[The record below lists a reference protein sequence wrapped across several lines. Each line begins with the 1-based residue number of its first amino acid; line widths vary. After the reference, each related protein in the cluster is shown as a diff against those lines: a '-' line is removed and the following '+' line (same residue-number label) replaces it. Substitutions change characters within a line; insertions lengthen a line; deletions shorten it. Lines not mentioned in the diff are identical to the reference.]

1 MLLLFRIGLFQN
13 DALGCS
19 LLHLFDDFL
28 STGSSADE
36 FLLNL
41 GLLGFCKSLLVV
53 LDLLSL
59 LLMLLILC
67 LGLLLDVVSD
77 RRGSS
82 HLTFD
87 LCLLDLEFALEF
99 FSLALDGLLNFLI
112 VLLGLLLDSVELLD
126 VALLCDLVPLCCLS
140 QELFF
145 LSPLVGGLAFSDKLD
160 LVVVGLGLLL
170 NAGDRSFPVHLSSLE
185 LFTEFG
191 DGLLS
196 LSTLIGGPALTVEFN
211 FCRGLLDLR

>member
-13 DALGCS
+13 DTLGSS
-19 LLHLFDDFL
+19 LLYLFDDFF
-28 STGSSADE
+28 SAGSSTDE
-36 FLLNL
+36 FFLDL
-41 GLLGFCKSLLVV
+41 GLFGFSESLLVV

-77 RRGSS
+77 GRGSS
-82 HLTFD
+82 HLTLD
-87 LCLLDLEFALEF
+87 LCLLYLEFALEF

-170 NAGDRSFPVHLSSLE
+170 NVGDRSFPVYFSSLE
-185 LFTEFG
+185 LLTEFC

-196 LSTLIGGPALTVEFN
+196 LSTFI
-211 FCRGLLDLR
+211 